1 MEQRFATLPIKLH
14 WLNAPMS
21 CRQTIIPAWF
31 SNVMKERFA
40 ALPVELHWLIDPASC
55 RQTVESSNSQT
66 VNPVCFFTHAPTV
79 PINPISCDNGNEI
92 Q

>member
-1 MEQRFATLPIKLH
+1 MEQRFAALPIKLY

-40 ALPVELHWLIDPASC
+40 ALPVELHWLIDPTPC
-55 RQTVESSNSQT
+55 RQTVK
-66 VNPVCFFTHAPTV
+66 PL
-79 PINPISCDNGNEI
+79 I
-92 Q
+92 QRASLLTPQQSP